1 MQRRQNW
8 GNLKAAPRVSTMAQL
23 ERTSLTQ
30 RTGGRWLALLLA
42 LLLAVVTLSSH
53 GAMASSPDCAV
64 AAEWMS
70 DDVHLDAG
78 HSAEHDHDASSCVTC
93 STTMGQAL
101 LPTVGPERQATSP
114 AMATSPQIPLTPR
127 RPPRA

>member
-1 MQRRQNW
+1 
-8 GNLKAAPRVSTMAQL
+8 MARL

-53 GAMASSPDCAV
+53 GATMASSPDCGV
-64 AAEWMS
+64 PAEWMS
-70 DDVHLDAG
+70 DDPHSSGGL
-78 HSAEHDHDASSCVTC
+78 SAEHDHDASSCVTC
-93 STTMGQAL
+93 STAMGQAL
-101 LPTVGPERQATSP
+101 LPVVGPERRAISA
-114 AMATSPQIPLTPR
+114 AMAASPQIPPTPR